1 MDKLEGKKKISEED
15 ERLQK
20 IFWKQYIEY
29 FNLKN
34 IKPEIANK
42 VNPLWC
48 STKRLYNNK
57 IISRFGNQFLKKNL
71 FLVE

>member
-42 VNPLWC
+42 VNHGVQL
-48 STKRLYNNK
+48 KDYIIIKLYQDLETN
-57 IISRFGNQFLKKNL
+57 F
-71 FLVE
+71 